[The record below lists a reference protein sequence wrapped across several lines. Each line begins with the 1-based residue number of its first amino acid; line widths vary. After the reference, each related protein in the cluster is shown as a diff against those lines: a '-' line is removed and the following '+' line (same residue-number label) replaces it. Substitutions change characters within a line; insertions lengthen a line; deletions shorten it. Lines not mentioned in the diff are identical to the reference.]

1 MPNVIL
7 RLETR
12 DGEELT
18 ALDLVVD
25 KRDLDE
31 FVEQLEDYFVGQ
43 GLSTSQPNLIPDYA
57 EIL

>member
-7 RLETR
+7 SLKFPN
-12 DGEELT
+12 DEEIT
-18 ALDLVVD
+18 AIDLVVD
-25 KRDLDE
+25 KRELDE

-43 GLSTSQPNLIPDYA
+43 SLSNSHPNLIPDYA